1 MVSKNNFFKKID
13 EKIISAISYVTQN
26 KLTKIDEQI
35 ESSLSSEAKT
45 IVYQATSLL
54 LVTLPLLIALGLFF
68 SNNNLKNE
76 ISETRSII
84 NNIKSIEQNEMQI
97 NRSVKSLI
105 ALKNITPANNLSKYI
120 YSKLKISDV
129 TLNNI
134 IINSS
139 EISDT
144 IGDVEIVQIDG
155 QLKGLGSKEVT
166 KALNILDELNPSSLN
181 EIEIIKDKNLLTL
194 KFNLEARAKK

>member
-1 MVSKNNFFKKID
+1 MALKNNFFKKID
-13 EKIISAISYVTQN
+13 EKVISAISYVTQN

-45 IVYQATSLL
+45 IVYQTSSLFI
-54 LVTLPLLIALGLFF
+54 VTLPLLFAIGLFI
-68 SNNNLKNE
+68 SNNSLRNE
-76 ISETRSII
+76 ISDTRTII
-84 NNIKSIEQNEMQI
+84 NNIKSIEQNETQI

-105 ALKNITPANNLSKYI
+105 ASKSITPASNMAKYF

-139 EISDT
+139 EVSDT

-155 QLKGLGSKEVT
+155 EIKGLGSKEVS
-166 KALNILDELNPSSLN
+166 KVLNILDELNPSSLN
-181 EIEIIKDKNLLTL
+181 EIEIVKDKTLLTL

>member
-13 EKIISAISYVTQN
+13 EKVISAISYVTQN

-45 IVYQATSLL
+45 VVYQATSLL
-54 LVTLPLLIALGLFF
+54 LVALPLLLALGLFF
-68 SNNNLKNE
+68 SNNNLRDE

-84 NNIKSIEQNEMQI
+84 NNIKSIEQNEVQI

-105 ALKNITPANNLSKYI
+105 ASKNITPAKNLSKYF

-139 EISDT
+139 EVSDT
-144 IGDVEIVQIDG
+144 IGDVEIIQIDG
-155 QLKGLGSKEVT
+155 EIKGLGSKEVT

-181 EIEIIKDKNLLTL
+181 EIEITKDKNLLTL